1 MDANVFVS
9 ASISAGKAR
18 QLVNKAVYDKQYAMI
33 SSPAIVGETETALSR
48 PEFRKYPGALERFSS
63 TKASLEIVDTKSEF
77 RAVRGDPD
85 DDIVINA
92 AYDGRADCIVTGDR
106 HLLVM
111 EEFRGIPIIA
121 ISRMLDLLPARPP

>member
-1 MDANVFVS
+1 MRGEVS
-9 ASISAGKAR
+9 G
-18 QLVNKAVYDKQYAMI
+18 
-33 SSPAIVGETETALSR
+33 
-48 PEFRKYPGALERFSS
+48 YPDALERFSS